1 MLKFDEFLINEAD
14 GFQTKI
20 EKLRVKLS
28 ENFDAI
34 KEAKKMKKQGDL
46 TSEITS
52 LTKQADLYAD
62 VSSVMKSLIAT
73 LKEKEANRAA
83 KPEKPTLY

>member
-14 GFQTKI
+14 GLQTKI
-20 EKLRVKLS
+20 EKLKVKLS

-34 KEAKKMKKQGDL
+34 KEAKKMKKPGDPA
-46 TSEITS
+46 SEITS
-52 LTKQADLYAD
+52 LTKQADLYSD
-62 VSSVMKSLIAT
+62 VSSVMKSLIAV
-73 LKEKEANRAA
+73 LKEKEANKAA